1 MAINWRCGLVSIN
14 VFVSTLLTTA
24 IAFQSTPRIIRR
36 PVSHRTRN
44 YTPFGRDTQLQA
56 ERNWRQQVTS
66 TNVSANYTSPEEK
79 PLKSS
84 SLEDIILLVVPL
96 LLVYISNQWS
106 RFSISYLVDFPT
118 SSESANIAM
127 GNPYISMN
135 VDIGFTETQYG
146 LLASTAFTV
155 LFALSSLI
163 AGTLADK
170 YDRKLLTLTSCT
182 AWALATL
189 AQSFAHS
196 YEEVL
201 AARLVMGGACAFASP
216 AAYSLIA
223 DRISKEKASFANA
236 IYASG
241 VYVGGAFA
249 SLSLLLADV
258 LGWRSTLA
266 VVGLYG
272 LFSVGV
278 SAITLPFDEERNEMH
293 AQKDEVPSMEE
304 GSKPSLIRNSIEILT
319 IPRMQYLLLA
329 SFFRFSAGLVIA
341 IWAAPYYKQ
350 AFPES
355 IAEYA
360 VVNAFIKGALGM
372 ISGILGGHFAG
383 KMSSWISN
391 RKLDST
397 NDALS
402 IVDHYFDN
410 ETILLLVPIISSLLA
425 IPMWHLAT
433 HPGQSANSF
442 ELAMFWLAL
451 EYLVAECW
459 FGPTIAVLQSSVK
472 SSVRGTAQGIF
483 VLAGAMGNISPA
495 LLGFLYGSPSWEM
508 PLADLLSFSVSG
520 GYFISSVFFIASV
533 GKKKTKISPVE
544 EQ

>member
-44 YTPFGRDTQLQA
+44 YTPFRRDTQLQA

-66 TNVSANYTSPEEK
+66 TNVSANYTSLEEK

-223 DRISKEKASFANA
+223 DRISNEKASFANA

-241 VYVGGAFA
+241 VYLGGAFA

-278 SAITLPFDEERNEMH
+278 SAITLPSDEERNEMH

-304 GSKPSLIRNSIEILT
+304 AITDTKFNRNLDYSTNAISVTCIL
-319 IPRMQYLLLA
+319 L
-329 SFFRFSAGLVIA
+329 SFSAGLVIA

-410 ETILLLVPIISSLLA
+410 ETILLLVPIFSSLLA

-520 GYFISSVFFIASV
+520 GYFISSIFFIASV